1 MASRRGHGEGSIY
14 QRKSDK
20 KWVGT
25 VDLGWVEGK
34 RKRKVV
40 YGATRAE
47 ARDKMADVQRQLHAG
62 TLPSDRQR
70 LGPFLEDWLKVV
82 LPSTKIRPSTIANYG
97 LVVRKHLIPGLGHL
111 WLDKLRPEDV
121 QRFLNDKLDGGL
133 SPRSVQNLRTLLG
146 AALGHAE
153 KWGYVARNV
162 ARLTN
167 PPRLERKEVVPL
179 SPEAALR
186 LLKAAKDDRL
196 YALYSVALAIG
207 LRKGE
212 VSALRWSDVDMDA
225 GTLRVTGTLKRMKGE
240 GLVRDEP
247 KTSRSRRTV
256 PLPGVCVDALRA
268 HRIAQAQERLAQ
280 GARWKDLDYV
290 FTTRVG
296 TPLDPR
302 NLTRQ
307 FQTACLRAGLPPT
320 RFHDLRHTCASLLL
334 AQGVQPRVVMET
346 LGHSGISIT
355 MDLYTH
361 VMPHQQR
368 EAADRMQQ
376 LLG

>member
-14 QRKSDK
+14 QRKSDS

-25 VDLGWVEGK
+25 VDLGWSDGK

-40 YGATRAE
+40 YGATRVAVRE
-47 ARDKMADVQRQLHAG
+47 KMAELQRQLHEG
-62 TLPSDRQR
+62 SLPTGRQR
-70 LGPFLEDWLKVV
+70 VGPFLEDWLTVV
-82 LPSTKIRPSTIANYG
+82 LPSTNIRPSTVANYA
-97 LVVRKHLIPGLGHL
+97 LVVRKHLVPALGHF

-121 QRFLNDKLDGGL
+121 QKFLNEKAASL
-133 SPRSVQNLRTLLG
+133 SPRSVQNLRTLIG
-146 AALGHAE
+146 ASLQHAQ
-153 KWGYVARNV
+153 KWGYVTRNV

-179 SPEAALR
+179 SPEAARR
-186 LLKAAKDDRL
+186 LLSACKTDRL
-196 YALYSVALAIG
+196 YALYAVALAIG

-212 VSALRWSDVDMDA
+212 VSALRWADIDFGA
-225 GTLRVTGTLKRMKGE
+225 GTLRVTGTLKRMTGH

-256 PLPGVCVDALRA
+256 PLPAVCLEALRS
-268 HRIAQAQERLAQ
+268 HRLAQADERLAQ
-280 GARWKDLDYV
+280 AERWQDSGYI
-290 FTTRVG
+290 FTTASG
-296 TPLDPR
+296 TPIDPR
-302 NLTRQ
+302 NLSRQ
-307 FQTACLRAGLPPT
+307 FLAACERAQLPPT

-355 MDLYTH
+355 MDLYAH

-368 EAADRMQQ
+368 DAADRMQS

>member
-14 QRKSDK
+14 QRKSDN

-25 VDLGWVEGK
+25 VDLGWSNGK

-40 YGATRAE
+40 YGASRA
-47 ARDKMADVQRQLHAG
+47 AVRQRMAELQRQLHEG
-62 TLPSDRQR
+62 SLPTCRQR
-70 LGPFLEDWLKVV
+70 LGPFLEDWLTVV
-82 LPSTKIRPSTIANYG
+82 LPSTDIRPSTVANYA
-97 LVVRKHLIPGLGHL
+97 LVVRKHLIPGLGHF
-111 WLDKLRPEDV
+111 WLDKLRPEEV
-121 QRFLNDKLDGGL
+121 QQFLNEKAASL

-146 AALGHAE
+146 AALQHAQ
-153 KWGYVARNV
+153 KWGYVTRNV

-167 PPRLERKEVVPL
+167 PPRLERKEVMPL
-179 SPEAALR
+179 TPEAARR
-186 LLKAAKDDRL
+186 LLAASKSDRL
-196 YALYSVALAIG
+196 YALYAVALAIG

-212 VSALRWSDVDMDA
+212 VSALRWSDVDFDA
-225 GTLRVTGTLKRMKGE
+225 ATLRVTGTLKRMTGQ

-247 KTSRSRRTV
+247 KTKRSRRTV
-256 PLPGVCVDALRA
+256 PLPDVCMDALRA

-280 GARWKDLDYV
+280 GERWQDLDYV
-290 FTTRVG
+290 FPTTVG

-302 NLTRQ
+302 NLSRQ
-307 FQTACLRAGLPPT
+307 FLAACKRAQLPPT

-361 VMPHQQR
+361 VMLSQQR
-368 EAADRMQQ
+368 EAADRMQSV
-376 LLG
+376 LG

>member
-1 MASRRGHGEGSIY
+1 MAGRRGHGEGSIY
-14 QRKSDK
+14 QRKSDN

-25 VDLGWVEGK
+25 VDLGWVDGK

-40 YGATRAE
+40 YGATRASVRE
-47 ARDKMADVQRQLHAG
+47 RMAEVQRQLHDG
-62 TLPSDRQR
+62 TLSSSRQR
-70 LGPFLEDWLKVV
+70 LGPFLEDWLTVV
-82 LPSTKIRPSTIANYG
+82 LPSANIRPSTVANYA
-97 LVVRKHLIPGLGHL
+97 LVVRKHLIPGLGHY
-111 WLDKLRPEDV
+111 WLEKLRPEHV
-121 QRFLNDKLDGGL
+121 QRFLNEKAATLG
-133 SPRSVQNLRTLLG
+133 PRSVQNLRTLLG
-146 AALGHAE
+146 AALQHAE
-153 KWGYVARNV
+153 KWGYVTRNV

-179 SPEAALR
+179 SPAEARR
-186 LLKAAKDDRL
+186 LLLASKDDRL
-196 YALYSVALAIG
+196 YALYAVALAIG

-212 VSALRWSDVDMDA
+212 VSALRWDEVNFDEA
-225 GTLRVTGTLKRMKGE
+225 TLRVTGTLKRMTGE

-247 KTSRSRRTV
+247 KTKRSRRTV
-256 PLPGVCVDALRA
+256 PLPEVCMAALRA

-280 GARWKDLDYV
+280 GERWQDLDYV
-290 FTTRVG
+290 FTTAIG

-307 FQTACLRAGLPPT
+307 FAAACKRAKLPAT
-320 RFHDLRHTCASLLL
+320 RFHNLRHTCASLLL

-346 LGHSGISIT
+346 LGHSGIAIT

-361 VMPHQQR
+361 VMPSQQR
-368 EAADRMQQ
+368 EAADRMQS

>member
-14 QRKSDK
+14 QRKSDN

-25 VDLGWVEGK
+25 VDLGWADGK

-40 YGATRAE
+40 YGATRAA
-47 ARDKMADVQRQLHAG
+47 ARERMAEVQRQLHEG
-62 TLPSDRQR
+62 TLPSGRQR
-70 LGPFLEDWLKVV
+70 LGPFLEDWLTVV
-82 LPSTKIRPSTIANYG
+82 LPSTHIRPSTVANYA
-97 LVVRKHLIPGLGHL
+97 LVVRKHLIPGLGHQ
-111 WLDKLRPEDV
+111 WLNKLRPEDV
-121 QRFLNDKLDGGL
+121 QRFLNEKATSL

-146 AALGHAE
+146 AALQHAM

-179 SPEAALR
+179 SPMEARR
-186 LLKAAKDDRL
+186 LLEESKEDRL
-196 YALYSVALAIG
+196 YALYTVALAIG

-212 VSALRWSDVDMDA
+212 VSALRWADVDLEA
-225 GTLRVTGTLKRMKGE
+225 ATLRVTGTLKRVTGE

-256 PLPGVCVDALRA
+256 PLPQVCLDGLQA
-268 HRIAQAQERLAQ
+268 HRVAQALERLAQ
-280 GARWKDLDYV
+280 GERWQDLGYV
-290 FTTRVG
+290 FTSPVG
-296 TPLDPR
+296 SPLDPR
-302 NLTRQ
+302 NLTRH
-307 FQTACLRAGLPPT
+307 FEAACRHAELPKT

-346 LGHSGISIT
+346 LGHSGIAIT
-355 MDLYTH
+355 MDLYAH
-361 VMPHQQR
+361 VMPSQQR
-368 EAADRMQQ
+368 EAADRMQS